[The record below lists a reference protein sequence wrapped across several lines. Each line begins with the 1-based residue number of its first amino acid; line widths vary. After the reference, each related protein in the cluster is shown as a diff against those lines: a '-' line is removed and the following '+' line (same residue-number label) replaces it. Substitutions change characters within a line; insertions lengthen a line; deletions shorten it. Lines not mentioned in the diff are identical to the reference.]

1 MTTMLRAALWVVLV
15 LGLVSGWGSALAE
28 ADPDIRPPSP
38 SRFSGEQETVFYV
51 TSVLDSVKFYQSLG
65 FELKNYYDY
74 DEGKTVLEWTKDT
87 PAHWALMAAGDYEFG
102 LTSTEDKL
110 QVGGT
115 RHYFIVDDVKAH
127 YGWVQAQGVE
137 VSAFEERPWMDFF
150 DVIDPDGHT
159 IVIGTRNPD
168 FDQ

>member
-1 MTTMLRAALWVVLV
+1 MSTIPRAVLLGALISGLV
-15 LGLVSGWGSALAE
+15 LGWIDGFAKT
-28 ADPDIRPPSP
+28 DPGDTPTSP
-38 SRFSGEQETVFYV
+38 SRFTGEQETVFYV

-87 PAHWALMAAGDYEFG
+87 PAHWALMAAGNYEFG
-102 LTSTEDKL
+102 LTSAEGKL

-127 YGWVQAQGVE
+127 YVWVKAHGIE
-137 VSAFEERPWMDFF
+137 VSEFEERPWMDFF
-150 DVIDPDGHT
+150 DIIDPDGHT